1 MQDRSSTSGFRAT
14 LAALLLTLGGGGC
27 ATTEIDQFRQSETS
41 VAGHE
46 SIVILGRRQK
56 NAYETEEDFV
66 ACVADVV
73 SRGSNGIEVIPEDH
87 FLDTMFPFFEPR
99 TAPMRTNHLE
109 QILDE
114 EVARQKL
121 ESLGVEYIVWLD
133 GMSQRLSS
141 AGSMSCTAGP
151 GGAGCFGFATW
162 EDGSAY
168 EAEIWDL
175 DNLVTAGTISTDSS
189 GQSYM
194 PAVVVPIP
202 LLARVEA
209 KACNGMGDQLRSF
222 LNGKS

>member
-1 MQDRSSTSGFRAT
+1 MQDKQPIHIALSVLT
-14 LAALLLTLGGGGC
+14 LLLVLGGC

-41 VAGHE
+41 IGAHE
-46 SIVILGRRQK
+46 SIVILGRRQG
-56 NAYETEEDFV
+56 NAYETEADFV

-73 SRGSNGIEVIPEDH
+73 GRGRDGIEVVPENL
-87 FLDTMFPFFEPR
+87 FLDAMFPFFEPR
-99 TAPMRTNHLE
+99 TAPMRTIHLE
-109 QILDE
+109 QILAE
-114 EVARQKL
+114 EVARLKL

-141 AGSMSCTAGP
+141 TGSMSCTAGP

-162 EDGSAY
+162 EDGSTY

-175 DNLVTAGTISTDSS
+175 DNLVTAGTISTDSN

-194 PAVVVPIP
+194 PAIVVPIP

-222 LNGKS
+222 LQGSS